1 MGKSRRLCR
10 RIFSIFEDV
19 DYCMRFKECGV
30 NILYVPKVALWH
42 KLGGSAGEEISAV
55 SLYYT
60 VRNRLVFAD
69 KYQQY
74 FKSDIKGKSLDNRGR
89 RK

>member
-1 MGKSRRLCR
+1 
-10 RIFSIFEDV
+10 
-19 DYCMRFKECGV
+19 MRFKECGV